1 MKRRTFICAE
11 CEQEYPAAE
20 LSDYSLVEA
29 RVQFLKDKTREQKA
43 IVAITRLPQE
53 EHICRVDD
61 TAVEEEDET
70 PPWNYGLLFEVAF
83 GVAPDLS
90 DLEPA
95 VRQRLDLNF

>member
-11 CEQEYPAAE
+11 CEQEYPASE

-29 RVQFLKDKTREQKA
+29 RVQFLKGKTREQKA
-43 IVAITRLPQE
+43 IAAIYRLPQE

-61 TAVEEEDET
+61 TVVEVDEA
-70 PPWNYGLLFEVAF
+70 PAWNYSLLFETVF
-83 GVAPDLS
+83 GVYPDLH

-95 VRQRLDLNF
+95 IRQRLDLNF